1 MPPRSV
7 PIGHGLQWISGG
19 WGLFKRN
26 PLGWILLSL
35 ALLVLWLLLLNI
47 PKLGPLLFNL
57 LFPIFFAGLMLA
69 CRALEQGKQLEI
81 GYLFAGF
88 RENATAL
95 VTVGGVYLVGLLIVL
110 AIVSSSGAL
119 PGLPAKPTPEDIATL
134 QTELRKM
141 TGPILAGVAL
151 FVPLL
156 MLTWF
161 APLLIVF
168 RKMTV
173 LPALKASLS
182 AIVRNLAAF
191 LLYGVAIFFLWLLA
205 TLPIAG
211 SARNPL
217 IDVLTT
223 KSLHGALADAWR
235 RRRHRQH
242 VHPHKH
248 GARLLHGLPP
258 IRR

>member
-1 MPPRSV
+1 MQPRSV
-7 PIGHGLQWISGG
+7 SIGHGLQWISSG

-35 ALLVLWLLLLNI
+35 ALLMLWLLLLNI

-69 CRALEQGKQLEI
+69 CRALEQGKQLQM

-88 RENATAL
+88 RENAAAL
-95 VTVGGVYLVGLLIVL
+95 VTVGGVYLVGVLIVL
-110 AIVSSSGAL
+110 AIVTSSGGL
-119 PGLPAKPTPEDIATL
+119 PRMPAKPTPEDIATL

-168 RKMTV
+168 RKMNA
-173 LPALKASLS
+173 LPALKLS
-182 AIVRNLAAF
+182 FAACVQNIGAFTLSGMVLLLIWIV
-191 LLYGVAIFFLWLLA
+191 A
-205 TLPIAG
+205 TLPVVGVVVALPVIFG
-211 SARNPL
+211 SIYASYVDIFER
-217 IDVLTT
+217 T
-223 KSLHGALADAWR
+223 AD
-235 RRRHRQH
+235 
-242 VHPHKH
+242 
-248 GARLLHGLPP
+248 G
-258 IRR
+258 